1 VFGLREEVT
10 RVREAVATME
20 VARVEVVR
28 VVATSAK
35 ASIEEVEAR
44 AFLAEKEARE
54 RVLKAEAEITAS
66 LAFIRGEA

>member
-1 VFGLREEVT
+1 
-10 RVREAVATME
+10 
-20 VARVEVVR
+20 VVWEM
-28 VVATSAK
+28 AK